1 MLYGSVRH
9 IQRGSEMTSRFSA
22 NKVKDAAIQAMLEAG
37 REYADW
43 TESLVDSFRARAP
56 ELFYQVKIAERI
68 RELPFSPAV
77 SLEYTAKDAVP
88 TRRGRRLKILE
99 GNKNIDILVAPKKV
113 RGDFQPFQIALE
125 IKRNAPRWRVIEKD
139 VQRLTGL
146 VHSEGFRMG
155 LSLFLMWHP
164 VGEKGEATFVERRRK
179 LKKEMKEYGRKYANL
194 KFSLIDPQYGGE
206 LVIITRDGGRET
218 RVWHVSGLVVR
229 R

>member
-1 MLYGSVRH
+1 MLYVSVRH
-9 IQRGSEMTSRFSA
+9 LQRESKMTRKFKA
-22 NKVKDAAIQAMLEAG
+22 NRVKDAAIEAMLEAG

-43 TESLVDSFRARAP
+43 TENLVDSFRARAP
-56 ELFYQVKIAERI
+56 ELFFQVKIAEQI

-77 SLEYTAKDAVP
+77 SLEYTAKDAVQR
-88 TRRGRRLKILE
+88 RRGRPLKILE
-99 GNKNIDILVAPKKV
+99 GNKKIDIVVAPKKV
-113 RGDFQPFQIALE
+113 RGNWQPFQIALE
-125 IKRNAPRWRVIEKD
+125 IKRSASRWRVIEKD

-146 VHSEGFRMG
+146 VRSERFRMG

-164 VGEKGEATFVERRRK
+164 AGEKGTATFVERRRK
-179 LKKEMKEYGRKYANL
+179 LKKEMKEYERKYSNL

-206 LVIITRDGGRET
+206 LDIITRDDGPET